1 MGIYLYKYIVVG
13 GNMKLLIAGSR
24 SIKTFDISEHITFD
38 VDLIICGG
46 ADGVDRIAEQ
56 YADDNR
62 ISKLDLKPQYKLYG
76 KAAPIK
82 RNELMVDI
90 ADKILVVWDGAS
102 KGSEFTIRYA
112 IKKGKDVTVID
123 TRKK

>member
-1 MGIYLYKYIVVG
+1 
-13 GNMKLLIAGSR
+13 MKLLIAGSR
-24 SIKTFDISEHITFD
+24 SINTFDLSEYISFD

-56 YADDNR
+56 YADDNK
-62 ISKLDLKPQYKLYG
+62 ISKLVLKPQYKIYG

-90 ADKILVVWDGAS
+90 ADKVPNANPNNEKEIKLFIGTQEEWNAFTKDSSVDYLVFIVD
-102 KGSEFTIRYA
+102 
-112 IKKGKDVTVID
+112 
-123 TRKK
+123 

>member
-1 MGIYLYKYIVVG
+1 
-13 GNMKLLIAGSR
+13 MKLLIAGSR
-24 SIKTFDISEHITFD
+24 TINTFDLSEYITFD

-46 ADGVDRIAEQ
+46 ANGVDRIAEQ

-62 ISKLDLKPQYKLYG
+62 ISKLVLKPQYKIYG

-90 ADKILVVWDGAS
+90 ADKVLVVWDGDS
-102 KGSEFTIRYA
+102 RGSEYTIHYA
-112 IKKGKDVTVID
+112 MKKGKDITVID
-123 TRKK
+123 TRKN

>member
-1 MGIYLYKYIVVG
+1 
-13 GNMKLLIAGSR
+13 MKLLISGSR

-62 ISKLDLKPQYKLYG
+62 ISKLVLKPQYKLYG

-102 KGSEFTIRYA
+102 KGSEFTVRYA